1 MKIAVTILAAG
12 GSTRMGE
19 FNKLL
24 LLIDDKPMIYSVCR
38 MVLDAKVN
46 QIILV
51 TGYQNKE
58 VEKSIPKGINKIV
71 YNRNWESGMMSSI
84 YAGMSKLE
92 KDVDGNMIVLG
103 DMPLISTMT
112 INKIIGEFNKHDG
125 KRIVYPIYG
134 DRQAN
139 PVIFPRKYFTE
150 ILNSKGDKGCK
161 IVLKKYPGDSV
172 GIHINSDEV
181 IIDCDTRDDYF
192 LIEKKL
198 INHVQ
203 T

>member
-19 FNKLL
+19 LNKLL

-51 TGYQNKE
+51 TGYQNNK
-58 VEKSIPKGINKIV
+58 VEKAIPKEINKIV

-103 DMPLISTMT
+103 DMPLISTIT
-112 INKIIGEFNKHDG
+112 INKIIGEFNKHNG
-125 KRIVYPIYG
+125 NYIVYPMY
-134 DRQAN
+134 DNRQAN
-139 PVIFPRKYFTE
+139 PVIFPRKYFSE

-161 IVLKKYPGDSV
+161 KVLKKYPGDAI
-172 GIHINSDEV
+172 GIPINSDEV

-192 LIEKKL
+192 LVENKL
-198 INHVQ
+198 LNNVQ

>member
-12 GSTRMGE
+12 GSKRMGDH
-19 FNKLL
+19 NKLL

-51 TGYQNKE
+51 TGYQNNE
-58 VEKSIPKGINKIV
+58 VEKSIPKGIDKIV
-71 YNRNWESGMMSSI
+71 YNRNWEHGMMNSI
-84 YAGMSKLE
+84 HAGMSRLE

-103 DMPLISTMT
+103 DMPLINTMT
-112 INKIIGEFNKHDG
+112 INKIIRKFNKHNG
-125 KRIVYPIYG
+125 NHIVYPIYG
-134 DRQAN
+134 DKQAN
-139 PVIFPRKYFTE
+139 PVIFPRKYFPE
-150 ILNSKGDKGCK
+150 ILNSKGDRGCK
-161 IVLKKYPGDSV
+161 KILKKYSGDSI
-172 GIHINSDEV
+172 GIYIDSDEV

-198 INHVQ
+198 INNVQ